1 MSSEKS
7 VDAIDL
13 SHHLSAIARARV
25 TSPLKGLAK
34 YLGKPGV
41 ISLAGGL
48 PNEAYFPLSSVS
60 GEVLVPDSFPLEA
73 AQEPSSLSW
82 FWNLF
87 TKSKAK
93 ERTTRF
99 TVSRFSDNPDDL
111 TLATSLQYG
120 MAKGLPQLNAIIK
133 ELTEK
138 VYKPAYS
145 NFTTLVH
152 TGNTDG
158 ISKAAWTLCN
168 PGEGVLVSEWTYPSA
183 MATMM
188 PLGCKMVPVKMD
200 SQGMRSDHLRALLSG
215 WDEAERGMPRPHVL
229 YTIPVGQNPTGV
241 TVEYQRKKEIY
252 DICVEFDVII
262 VEDDPYYF
270 LQSGPYAPQE
280 ERRDQPDISTLTDEE
295 YIAQLVPSYLK
306 LDYQGRVIRLDTF
319 SKTIAPGS
327 RLGWFT
333 CNPMFAE
340 RIERA
345 SETST
350 QAPCGF
356 GQVFVT
362 STLLQWKYEG
372 YIRWLKALRIQY
384 KQRRDYFI
392 DCLGRDFHLQRTF
405 ARDGFR
411 EGAVVYEGFLKSQN
425 TFISEKSIVSSQRVF
440 SFIPPTSGMFIWLQ
454 LHLEHHPLHG
464 KIDTTALELKL
475 WTSLAEAGLIIGPG
489 DIFSAH
495 PGQNGNSKHG
505 HFRISFS
512 NSEFDVMKKA
522 VRIFSTILQQFM
534 ADTTISM

>member
-183 MATMM
+183 MAT
-188 PLGCKMVPVKMD
+188 
-200 SQGMRSDHLRALLSG
+200 
-215 WDEAERGMPRPHVL
+215 
-229 YTIPVGQNPTGV
+229 
-241 TVEYQRKKEIY
+241 VEYQRKKEIY
-252 DICVEFDVII
+252 DICVEFGGVDQNNSRRVKTDKRGIDVII

-356 GQVFVT
+356 
-362 STLLQWKYEG
+362 
-372 YIRWLKALRIQY
+372 ALRIQY